1 MNARAVVLDP
11 RPMKRLALALALPLF
26 ACKPSQPA
34 ASAGPAAASAASAG
48 SDSKALLAEV
58 DRLKDQIKD
67 KPKTFEVVSALG
79 NLYYENGR
87 YLEAVD
93 SFREAEELAAPALA
107 EADGL
112 RKKGVKPAT
121 DLPAECRRSGPE
133 YGLSRIAEA
142 ARKLDPPH
150 QLRCLDNAL
159 EMAVQDTARRGNA
172 FYLIGNPDLALS
184 EHQRVLARSPDSA
197 ESLFFVGAILLEQS
211 NGDKKQLAEGKKYWQ
226 RLLKVAPDSP
236 RAPIVRETLPKADE
250 IFKPKPAQA
259 QAAASGGQQLPP
271 GHPPIPG
278 NDLPPGHPPIT
289 GGQGGAAV
297 AGGQPGAP
305 MAHSGQPSAAE
316 PTAEEV
322 KNLEEAVAN
331 TERTPELEKGLD
343 DLLSEGERALD
354 QGRYQAA
361 RDAVVRV
368 MPMRPNDARTSAALG
383 GAMRG
388 LGRIDMAQRTLMHAL
403 QLDPKQPRALY
414 EMARLQAQQGDKAGA
429 AQSLSTLK
437 SADPAFARAHKVDE
451 ELAKLR

>member
-1 MNARAVVLDP
+1 MKAPPFVLDR
-11 RPMKRLALALALPLF
+11 RPMKRLALALALF

-34 ASAGPAAASAASAG
+34 ASPAPEGAAAANP

-93 SFREAEELAAPALA
+93 SFREAEELSAPALA
-107 EADGL
+107 EADAL
-112 RKKGVKPAT
+112 RKKGVKPAS

-133 YGLSRIAEA
+133 YGLTKIAEA

-150 QLRCLDNAL
+150 QLRCLETAL
-159 EMAVQDTARRGNA
+159 DVAVQDTARRGNG
-172 FYLIGNPDLALS
+172 FYLIGNPDAALA
-184 EHQRVLARSPDSA
+184 EHRKVLARSPDYP

-250 IFKPKPAQA
+250 LFKPRPPQA
-259 QAAASGGQQLPP
+259 QAAQGQLPP
-271 GHPPIPG
+271 GHPPVAQ
-278 NDLPPGHPPIT
+278 NDLPPGHPPI
-289 GGQGGAAV
+289 

-305 MAHSGQPSAAE
+305 MAHSGQPSAGE
-316 PTAEEV
+316 PSAEEM

-331 TERTPELEKGLD
+331 TQRTPELEKGLD
-343 DLLSEGERALD
+343 DLLSEGEKALD
-354 QGRYQAA
+354 QGRYQEA

-388 LGRIDMAQRTLMHAL
+388 LGRTQMAQRTLAHAL
-403 QLDPKQPRALY
+403 QLDPRQPRALY
-414 EMARLQAQQGDKAGA
+414 EMGKLQAQQGDKAGA
-429 AQSLSTLK
+429 AQSFAALQG
-437 SADPAFARAHKVDE
+437 ADPAFARSHKVDE

>member
-1 MNARAVVLDP
+1 
-11 RPMKRLALALALPLF
+11 MKRLALALSLALF
-26 ACKPSQPA
+26 ACKPSA
-34 ASAGPAAASAASAG
+34 KTASSASDAAASSAVSA

-93 SFREAEELAAPALA
+93 SFREAEELAAPVLQ
-107 EADGL
+107 EADEL
-112 RKKGVKPAT
+112 RKKGVKPSSTLA
-121 DLPAECRRSGPE
+121 AECRRSGPD

-142 ARKLDPPH
+142 ARKLDAPRR
-150 QLRCLDNAL
+150 LRCLDNAL
-159 EMAVQDTARRGNA
+159 EMALQATARRGNA
-172 FYLIGNPDLALS
+172 FYLIGNPDSALA
-184 EHQRVLARSPDSA
+184 EHQSVLARSPDSP

-236 RAPIVRETLPKADE
+236 RAAIVRETLPKAEE
-250 IFKPKPAQA
+250 IFKPRPAQA
-259 QAAASGGQQLPP
+259 QAASGQQLPP
-271 GHPPIPG
+271 GHPPIAQ
-278 NDLPPGHPPIT
+278 NDLPAGHPPIAS
-289 GGQGGAAV
+289 GQAGAPL

-305 MAHSGQPSAAE
+305 MAHAGQGPVAE

-343 DLLSEGERALD
+343 DLLTEGEKALD
-354 QGRYQAA
+354 QGRYQDA

-388 LGRIDMAQRTLMHAL
+388 LGRIDMARRTLMHAL
-403 QLDPKQPRALY
+403 QLDPKHPRALY
-414 EMARLQAQQGDKAGA
+414 EMAKLQVQQGDRTDA
-429 AQSLSTLK
+429 AQSYAALK
-437 SADPAFARAHKVDE
+437 AADPTFARSHKVDE
-451 ELAKLR
+451 ELAKLQ